1 MHNKIQRLYNHGSDH
16 IVVIVTG
23 KDSVWKCLV
32 LLCELDFHVRNIIMS
47 NVSKKLL
54 LQNGKAQFKK
64 KVF

>member
-1 MHNKIQRLYNHGSDH
+1 M
-16 IVVIVTG
+16 IVTR

-32 LLCELDFHVRNIIMS
+32 LLYELDVNVGSTVMS
-47 NVSKKLL
+47 NTNKRLM